1 MLISIQNKIVLH
13 YEDDGVGFDQEK
25 NTEHS
30 MSMGLSGIK
39 ERVRALDGRL
49 RIETSEGKG
58 FKADIEIEL

>member
-1 MLISIQNKIVLH
+1 MGLIK
-13 YEDDGVGFDQEK
+13 K

>member
-1 MLISIQNKIVLH
+1 
-13 YEDDGVGFDQEK
+13 
-25 NTEHS
+25 